1 MTRHLIQELS
11 FEDFMNN
18 YEAINPLKTSERLKK
33 EVSKILEEVK
43 LSEDKA
49 LINFSKKFDNVEF
62 SSAQNFK
69 YEKNDFRNAYENI
82 DSKIIKNL
90 EYLKLR
96 ITKFHSKKQ

>member
-1 MTRHLIQELS
+1 MKRHLIQELS

-43 LSEDKA
+43 LSEDEA
-49 LINFSKKFDNVEF
+49 LINFSKKFDNVEY

-90 EYLKLR
+90 
-96 ITKFHSKKQ
+96 